1 MSSNIRISRICDY
14 CGNEFIA
21 RTTVTKTCGDRCASR
36 LYKARK
42 RGEQIERS
50 NKETV
55 QTISTKII
63 EVQNRDFL
71 SIQDTC
77 KLLGVSRWTV
87 SRAIQDKRLK
97 AVNLGKRIVIKR
109 TDIDHLFSI

>member
-14 CGNEFIA
+14 CGNEFVA
-21 RTTVTKTCGDRCASR
+21 RTTVTKTCGHRCASA
-36 LYKARK
+36 LHKARK

-55 QTISTKII
+55 QTISSKII
-63 EVQNRDFL
+63 EVQNRDYL

-77 KLLGVSRWTV
+77 NLLGVSRWTV
-87 SRAIQDKRLK
+87 SRAIKDKRLK

-109 TDIDHLFSI
+109 TEIDHLFSI